1 MSQQPIIILGMH
13 RSGTTMI
20 TKLLENLGLF
30 VGSEKEINH
39 EALFF
44 WEINNWIFDLHT
56 AKPELPHNLQYTN
69 PKTKV
74 IIEEALQYFVQSSR
88 KKKYLGNLSNQY
100 NSIADVDFP
109 FGWKDPK
116 NTFTLNF
123 WKSIFPNPKIIHVY
137 RNPIDCISSYIE
149 RDLAMK
155 NQFEWN
161 WKKKLK
167 RDFLLTYKFNYN
179 FRLYDLEQGYQLW
192 KEYVTQ
198 ALLLQESNEAYYPLQ
213 YEQFLSNPEE
223 ELKKLSVFCGLA
235 TNEEKILQ
243 TTQTVQKNR
252 AYAFLNN
259 ENYVRFY
266 QQIKNDALLQQLGY
280 HQL

>member
-1 MSQQPIIILGMH
+1 MRQQPIIILGMH

-20 TKLLENLGLF
+20 TKLLENIGLF
-30 VGSEKEINH
+30 VGTEKEINH

-69 PKTKV
+69 PTTKI

-100 NSIADVDFP
+100 NSIADVGFP

-149 RDLAMK
+149 RDLVMK

-198 ALLLQESNEAYYPLQ
+198 ALHLQESNDAYYLLQ
-213 YEQFLSNPEE
+213 YEQFLSNPEA
-223 ELKKLSVFCGLA
+223 ELKKLSIFCDLD
-235 TNEEKILQ
+235 TNEEKIRQ
-243 TTQTVQKNR
+243 ATQTVQKNR